1 MNEPAT
7 RTHPGRGAGVLL
19 VLSYVG
25 FISLGLPDS
34 IFGAAWPAVQREL
47 ALPLAWGGHVTL
59 LSTAGVVLSS
69 GVSGHLLARQPI
81 GRVLAASTALAA
93 IALLLF
99 ARAGGWPV
107 FLGAAVLAGCGGGAV
122 DAALNRFVAT
132 HYSARHMTWL
142 HGCWGIGA
150 TLGPLSVAGA
160 LALQYSWRSAYLA
173 IALVEL
179 GLALAFAATARRWND
194 GSAAEG
200 ALEAH
205 EPTEAPAPGRTPAE
219 ASAMRAGVAFF
230 FVYCGIEA
238 SVGLWG
244 ASLLTTTRAASVSL
258 AGGAVS
264 VYWGMLM
271 LGRFVLGAVAQRL
284 GPSRLLTACC
294 LGALVAL
301 LAMSVPGTSVGWVS
315 ATFGLLGFALAP
327 IYPLVM
333 HETPRRFQPATARV
347 MVGYQVAAGGVG
359 IALVPWLMGLLASS
373 SSLHVVPPVLCL
385 LALVLLQLQARFS
398 PRAHSR
404 DR

>member
-1 MNEPAT
+1 VNEPAI
-7 RTHPGRGAGVLL
+7 RSQPGSGAGVLL

-69 GVSGHLLARQPI
+69 AVSGHLLARPPI
-81 GRVLAASTALAA
+81 GRVLATSTALAA
-93 IALLLF
+93 IALLMY
-99 ARAGGWPV
+99 ARARGWPV
-107 FLGAAVLAGCGGGAV
+107 FLCAALLAGCGGGAV

-132 HYSARHMTWL
+132 HYSARHMSWL

-160 LALQYSWRSAYLA
+160 LALQRSWRSGYFAV
-173 IALVEL
+173 ALVEL
-179 GLALAFAATARRWND
+179 GLALAFVATARRW
-194 GSAAEG
+194 SEG
-200 ALEAH
+200 TSPVALEAH
-205 EPTEAPAPGRTPAE
+205 ASAEAPAPARTPAE
-219 ASAMRAGVAFF
+219 AAAMRAGVAFF

-244 ASLLTTTRAASVSL
+244 ASLLTTTRAASMSL
-258 AGGAVS
+258 AGSAVS

-271 LGRFVLGAVAQRL
+271 LGRFVLGAAAQRL
-284 GPSRLLTACC
+284 GPHRLLTACC

-315 ATFGLLGFALAP
+315 AALALLGFALAP
-327 IYPLVM
+327 MYPLLM

-359 IALVPWLMGLLASS
+359 IALVPWLMGLLAAR
-373 SSLHVVPPVLCL
+373 SSLHVVPPALAL
-385 LALVLLQLQARFS
+385 LALALLQLRTTFS
-398 PRAHSR
+398 RRAPSP